1 MSINPIN
8 LAPASVPGAATGT
21 HSKQPLNF
29 KANSGPLIS
38 GDSYFNK
45 IQDFHPYGNSY
56 AVTQAFDQAGMMSGV
71 GGRANVMAAKAGS
84 IADNA
89 MEQLDIRSAFNA
101 LKATEPSGTSD
112 EAIIKKLLSQRLIA
126 KYGADQGLSEGVRAE
141 AESSILRALMTS
153 EAQINRQYIRA
164 QEMRAWADERQKT
177 ALANEQWNL
186 KAIQE
191 SAKLSQ
197 SAQA

>member
-1 MSINPIN
+1 MVI
-8 LAPASVPGAATGT
+8 L
-21 HSKQPLNF
+21 
-29 KANSGPLIS
+29 
-38 GDSYFNK
+38 
-45 IQDFHPYGNSY
+45 

-89 MEQLDIRSAFNA
+89 MEQLDIKIYCFNA

-112 EAIIKKLLSQRLIA
+112 EAIIKLLSQRLIA

-153 EAQINRQYIRA
+153 EAQINRQYIRGSRDA
-164 QEMRAWADERQKT
+164 G
-177 ALANEQWNL
+177 LG
-186 KAIQE
+186 
-191 SAKLSQ
+191 
-197 SAQA
+197 